1 MFLEIDGHKSLGN
14 DMFIVIK
21 AEAARSY
28 DLLMHDGNPQQALE
42 TTGVGLSLDPGSVAP
57 VDFHAHW
64 PSTIHYSPN

>member
-28 DLLMHDGNPQQALE
+28 DLLMMHDGNPQQALE
-42 TTGVGLSLDPGSVAP
+42 TTGVGLTSLDPG
-57 VDFHAHW
+57 
-64 PSTIHYSPN
+64 